1 MLRAQKGEMTMLE
14 IQGVSLEIEGEKNI
28 DILKEIN
35 LQLHEKMM
43 YVITGPNGG
52 GKSSLAKILMGIY
65 SPTTGSI
72 LLDGQDIT
80 YMNISERAR
89 LGIGYAFQNPPRF
102 KGLTVKELLE
112 LSAAANPEEVN
123 ISDLL
128 YNVGLCAQDYLN
140 RAADSSLSGGEMK
153 RIEIASVLA
162 RNLKVAVFDEPEA
175 GIDLWSFQKL
185 AETFKHIHAKYD
197 TTIVIISHQERIL
210 ELADEIILMKNGKIS
225 QQSDK
230 NLLSVLLKNEDCL
243 CTNPCEKGLTQNAQ
257 FAR

>member
-1 MLRAQKGEMTMLE
+1 MLE
-14 IQGVSLEIEGEKNI
+14 IQDITFEIEGETNTE
-28 DILKEIN
+28 ILKGIN
-35 LQLHEKMM
+35 LKLDPKKI

-65 SPTTGSI
+65 LPTSGRI
-72 LLDGQDIT
+72 LLDGEDIT
-80 YMNISERAR
+80 RKGISERAQ

-102 KGLTVKELLE
+102 KGLTVKEMLE
-112 LSAAANPEEVN
+112 MSAASNPEKVN
-123 ISDLL
+123 VSDLL
-128 YNVGLCAQDYLN
+128 FNVGLCAQDYLE
-140 RAADSSLSGGEMK
+140 READASLSGGEMK

-210 ELADEIILMKNGKIS
+210 ELADEIILLKNGTIS
-225 QQSDK
+225 QQAEKDK
-230 NLLSVLLKNEDCL
+230 LLSVIFNNEDCL
-243 CTNPCEKGLTQNAQ
+243 CSNPCEKGMANDAQ